1 MHLTLHRPLLKIFR
15 VNAFLQ
21 KWAAQVA
28 PYYYIVAAE
37 YVASCVPHKYFS
49 EFRAFFVH
57 INLPLFFNSSKS
69 LIKTIPLHTRSIDCN
84 EPLVFIS
91 LMIRSTFDSEFLLL
105 FLCEQPM
112 TLTFMLVFMPTFQN
126 SITNIAIA
134 NQQPVFCAANQQ
146 LVFCGAF
153 LHCFCCLNGLHL

>member
-28 PYYYIVAAE
+28 PYYYIVA
-37 YVASCVPHKYFS
+37 SCVPHNFFS

-57 INLPLFFNSSKS
+57 VNLPLFFNSSKS

-91 LMIRSTFDSEFLLL
+91 LMIRSTFDSEVIFI
-105 FLCEQPM
+105 FYASNQWRWPLCPHFKIASQ
-112 TLTFMLVFMPTFQN
+112 TSQLRTN
-126 SITNIAIA
+126 SPCSELRTNSSCSVVHSRIA
-134 NQQPVFCAANQQ
+134 FAA
-146 LVFCGAF
+146 
-153 LHCFCCLNGLHL
+153 